1 LELLVAPQS
10 FGDLLRAHRLAAGL
24 TQEAV
29 AERAGLSVHAIQ
41 KLERGVTHPY
51 RDTALRL
58 VAALRLSGQDEA
70 EFKELG
76 QPAARHRR
84 HGGPEHVF
92 EFPIARPDLPVSLTS
107 FVGRERDV
115 VDVCKLLDE
124 ARLLTLTGCR
134 RMWQDAAGGGGSA
147 SGVIRS
153 ICRWGVA
160 GRAGSV

>member
-1 LELLVAPQS
+1 VGIDPRACPGGCYAQHGCLELPVAAQS
-10 FGDLLRAHRLAAGL
+10 FGDLLRAHRLAVGL

-76 QPAARHRR
+76 QPAAPSPRR
-84 HGGPEHVF
+84 
-92 EFPIARPDLPVSLTS
+92 RP
-107 FVGRERDV
+107 
-115 VDVCKLLDE
+115 
-124 ARLLTLTGCR
+124 
-134 RMWQDAAGGGGSA
+134 
-147 SGVIRS
+147 
-153 ICRWGVA
+153 
-160 GRAGSV
+160 